1 MALDIEP
8 IKISLDFYNRNI
20 VCVNAKQLDSKSR
33 YIDVTF
39 TNQGKKITLD
49 HSSVSVII
57 RYKKSDG
64 YYCFNNAVEI
74 TDDGTALFEL
84 TQQMLAVNGKNIA
97 DIMVINSS
105 GINVE
110 NISDINDI
118 YDLNVSIIST
128 MSFYINTESIAIDN
142 AVVESS
148 YEYDALTTAIATTA
162 SIESHMKNL
171 EQELLEAEE
180 QRVVADIERENKLKQ
195 KADKNNT
202 VLTGSLSM
210 GRKAGTTIG
219 TNSSA
224 IGTNVEASSEGS
236 WAEGESTVSRGKA
249 SHSEGG
255 GCQALGDYTHAEGC
269 NDGDQPTTASCKGA
283 HAEGMGTIS
292 SGHGSHS
299 EGKGSQALRE
309 ASHTEGR
316 YTKVEGDCGHAEG
329 ENSTVADGAV
339 CGHAEGYDCHANG
352 KYTHAEGQSSTA
364 HGNVSHVEGY
374 GNTTAPDAP
383 CAHAEGDENY
393 ANGYASHVE
402 GKKNIANGEYQHVQ
416 GKYNVADNEN
426 KYANIVGGGTSDTDR
441 KNIHTL
447 DWEGNAEYSSDVV
460 ANVEDGKTPVSLIE
474 TNDLIKNHKHKPY
487 MKVLW
492 KGFIRDSWSGETF
505 SIPKECYHHVL
516 SNGEPNTVTLLV
528 EGYRFGTSGHSN
540 DGGYATLVS
549 LSLESAYDSY
559 SPVGNSD
566 SVYVYTTSFTEGI
579 FDGIYFNLS
588 KVPTTNYSECSFE
601 TTDISSS
608 LIAIT
613 CISALIPEEV

>member
-49 HSSVSVII
+49 HSSVSAII

-84 TQQMLAVNGKNIA
+84 TQQMLAVDGKNIA

-105 GINVE
+105 GVNVE

-210 GRKAGTTIG
+210 GRKDGTTIG

-224 IGTNVEASSEGS
+224 IGTNVEASGEDS
-236 WAEGESTVSRGKA
+236 W
-249 SHSEGG
+249 
-255 GCQALGDYTHAEGC
+255 
-269 NDGDQPTTASCKGA
+269 
-283 HAEGMGTIS
+283 
-292 SGHGSHS
+292 
-299 EGKGSQALRE
+299 
-309 ASHTEGR
+309 
-316 YTKVEGDCGHAEG
+316 
-329 ENSTVADGAV
+329 
-339 CGHAEGYDCHANG
+339 
-352 KYTHAEGQSSTA
+352 
-364 HGNVSHVEGY
+364 
-374 GNTTAPDAP
+374 
-383 CAHAEGDENY
+383 AEGDENA

-402 GKKNIANGEYQHVQ
+402 GKRNIANGQYQHVQ
-416 GKYNVADNEN
+416 GKYNVPDNEN
-426 KYANIVGGGTSDTDR
+426 KYAHIVGGGTSDTDR

-460 ANVEDGKTPVSLIE
+460 ANVEEGKTPVSLIE